1 MFVKRLAFNVLI
13 LDDHVLLAQSLANCL
28 SGLDGVGDVMIAGT
42 PKEAAAYVATAAPEV
57 VLVDYRLDGSFG
69 TDFIKD
75 MKRLGST
82 SEFVVLTA
90 ADSAKVRREARLA
103 GAVCVI
109 HKSSS
114 LRDLTQEILKIGSP
128 LVRVSRELAEEAVM
142 EGTHSTLTSRE
153 REVLQ
158 CTLAGL
164 SNKEIARTL
173 FLSPNTVRNHLAN
186 VRHKLGAKS
195 KLELAATSSLAR
207 LEHSTLN

>member
-1 MFVKRLAFNVLI
+1 MFVKSLAFNVLI
-13 LDDHVLLAQSLANCL
+13 LDDHVLLAQALANCL

-42 PKEAAAYVATAAPEV
+42 PEEAAAYVVTAAPEV

-114 LRDLTQEILKIGSP
+114 LRDLTQEIVKIGQP

-142 EGTHSTLTSRE
+142 GGAHSTLTSRE

-173 FLSPNTVRNHLAN
+173 FLSPNTV
-186 VRHKLGAKS
+186 
-195 KLELAATSSLAR
+195 
-207 LEHSTLN
+207 